1 MSRPSRSPGVAIS
14 ASLLPP
20 AVNTGLYWAMAMLS
34 SSFGDSVH
42 NNGTE
47 TLDHIQVGELL
58 TASVIFLSHDRV
70 QDFKFEYAEY
80 GDIPLELFWR
90 GMISL
95 TLTCLNILCIVMVGT
110 LMLLLKQVG
119 QDTRYLIQNLVNNWT
134 YIHSDT
140 TCTKQNAKYTDRAH
154 WFLVV
159 SQLPTF

>member
-1 MSRPSRSPGVAIS
+1 MAIS

-47 TLDHIQVGELL
+47 TLDHIQVGALL
-58 TASVIFLSHDRV
+58 TVTVIFLSHDRV

-119 QDTRYLIQNLVNNWT
+119 AGYTILDTKLSEYSGGYCIYRWGNL
-134 YIHSDT
+134 
-140 TCTKQNAKYTDRAH
+140 
-154 WFLVV
+154 
-159 SQLPTF
+159 TFA

>member
-1 MSRPSRSPGVAIS
+1 MSRTSRSPGVAIS

-47 TLDHIQVGELL
+47 TLDHIQVGALL
-58 TASVIFLSHDRV
+58 TAAVISLSHDYV

-119 QDTRYLIQNLVNNWT
+119 TRYTELDTELSEQLNIIYIVHNYTNHT
-134 YIHSDT
+134 YIRHTAT
-140 TCTKQNAKYTDRAH
+140 TFKTK
-154 WFLVV
+154 
-159 SQLPTF
+159 

>member
-1 MSRPSRSPGVAIS
+1 MSRTSRSPGVAIS

-47 TLDHIQVGELL
+47 TLDHIQDGALL
-58 TASVIFLSHDRV
+58 TAADCYCDLSHDRV

-119 QDTRYLIQNLVNNWT
+119 TRYTELDTELSEQLNIT
-134 YIHSDT
+134 YIIHKLHNTNTHTS
-140 TCTKQNAKYTDRAH
+140 Y
-154 WFLVV
+154 VV
-159 SQLPTF
+159 IPS

>member
-1 MSRPSRSPGVAIS
+1 MAIS

-47 TLDHIQVGELL
+47 TLDHIQVGVLL
-58 TASVIFLSHDRV
+58 TATVIFLSHDRV

-119 QDTRYLIQNLVNNWT
+119 AGYTILDTKLSEQLN
-134 YIHSDT
+134 IHSQRHYT
-140 TCTKQNAKYTDRAH
+140 YKTKCKRHRQIT
-154 WFLVV
+154 LVIGC
-159 SQLPTF
+159 LPITIPSL

>member
-1 MSRPSRSPGVAIS
+1 MAIS

-119 QDTRYLIQNLVNNWT
+119 QDTRYLIQNSVISEQLN
-134 YIHSDT
+134 IHSQRHIQNKMQKTQTEHIGFWLSLNYPPSDT
-140 TCTKQNAKYTDRAH
+140 E
-154 WFLVV
+154 L
-159 SQLPTF
+159 L

>member
-1 MSRPSRSPGVAIS
+1 MAIS

-58 TASVIFLSHDRV
+58 TVTVIFLSHDRV

-119 QDTRYLIQNLVNNWT
+119 GRCRIQNLVNYT
-134 YIHSDT
+134 YKTKCKRHRQSTLVFGCLST
-140 TCTKQNAKYTDRAH
+140 TYLLISTE
-154 WFLVV
+154 L
-159 SQLPTF
+159 L

>member
-1 MSRPSRSPGVAIS
+1 MAIS

-47 TLDHIQVGELL
+47 TLDHIQVGALL
-58 TASVIFLSHDRV
+58 TVTVIFLSQDRV

-119 QDTRYLIQNLVNNWT
+119 AGYTILDTKLSEQLNIHSQRHIQNKMQKTQTEHIGFWLSLN
-134 YIHSDT
+134 YPPFDSE
-140 TCTKQNAKYTDRAH
+140 
-154 WFLVV
+154 L
-159 SQLPTF
+159 L